1 MCSIIGYCGIC
12 DDLDEFQK
20 GFDKTISRGPDD
32 SRIVDTGNGLLGFH
46 RLAIMGL
53 TASGM
58 QPFSLGGSYVVCNG
72 EIFGFERLRES
83 LSDRYTFQSDS
94 DCEVLLP
101 LYETYGTEMFRM
113 LDAEFACIIYD
124 GKTQEYIAARD
135 PIGIRPL
142 YYGYD
147 KKGTIVFA
155 SEAKNLIGL
164 CEKIRPFPPGHYY
177 KDGEFVCYC
186 DITKVD
192 EICQDDL
199 EQVCANIREKLV
211 IGIEKRLM
219 ADAKVGFLLSGGLDS
234 SLVCAVAARKS
245 KTPIRTFA
253 IGMQKDA
260 IDLKYAKEVADY
272 IGSEHTEVII
282 TKEDVLSALE
292 DVIGLL
298 GTLKIGRAH
307 V

>member
-124 GKTQEYIAARD
+124 GKNNRNYIAARD

-164 CEKIRPFPPGHYY
+164 CEKIRPFPPG
-177 KDGEFVCYC
+177 
-186 DITKVD
+186 
-192 EICQDDL
+192 
-199 EQVCANIREKLV
+199 A
-211 IGIEKRLM
+211 
-219 ADAKVGFLLSGGLDS
+219 LL
-234 SLVCAVAARKS
+234 
-245 KTPIRTFA
+245 
-253 IGMQKDA
+253 
-260 IDLKYAKEVADY
+260 
-272 IGSEHTEVII
+272 
-282 TKEDVLSALE
+282 
-292 DVIGLL
+292 
-298 GTLKIGRAH
+298 
-307 V
+307 

>member
-211 IGIEKRLM
+211 TGIEKRLV

-260 IDLKYAKEVADY
+260 IDLKYAKDT
-272 IGSEHTEVII
+272 S
-282 TKEDVLSALE
+282 DW
-292 DVIGLL
+292 
-298 GTLKIGRAH
+298 
-307 V
+307 